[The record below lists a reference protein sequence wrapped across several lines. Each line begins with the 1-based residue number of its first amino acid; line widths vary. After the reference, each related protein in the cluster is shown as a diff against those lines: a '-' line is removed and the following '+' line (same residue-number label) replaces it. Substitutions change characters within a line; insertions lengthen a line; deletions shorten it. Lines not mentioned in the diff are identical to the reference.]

1 MEQQSSLGPAP
12 TVSAGADDS
21 RRASVG
27 PSPPRP
33 SPPNHNPRN
42 FQELTTWHDVP
53 HAHSEKKIDQ
63 IEVRLANIET
73 LLRDLSTR
81 PSSATPDSG
90 FRLHTPQ
97 SGPGPS
103 IQTIPASTIAGDSS
117 DSESAFGGDSTF
129 AAHTNFASEFL
140 EYAVERTSLHDIN
153 PNMRDALANLRQL
166 VELQNRQSISH
177 GPRFPLQQ
185 PMPQGG
191 LAQLNMPPMDVVV
204 SLLKSIRASPP
215 GLFTFVCYFVGVAEF
230 SSLCRM
236 VYFPAEDFSD
246 STFVVVNAGLYY
258 MFLEQHS
265 FATDKAT
272 KEQYEPYIQLCRI
285 NLETALANMSLF
297 MSAKIETIQALLLGT
312 MYAIDVSR
320 PSVAWHLNSAAAQI
334 CLTAGFHRKSTCKSD
349 PETYAIRSR
358 LFWYIYT
365 NDKALALRLGRA
377 PMIQDWDID
386 IPRGFIFDGV
396 MSHETSGIALMW
408 LKTATVQGQIYAEL
422 YSPDAMARP
431 QAELAERARLLAAQC
446 RQVEV
451 EASEAREMAIA
462 SLERIKAS
470 HLVDIHVK
478 GDEVQLLATMTL
490 VYQAIPAPEGSLS
503 RFCDECIDT
512 SRRAMQKHL
521 SCMELVRREA
531 YAKAIYVHWNLLLTP
546 FTPFFVIFCY
556 VIETSS
562 AEDLQLLHDFT
573 ETIKEAAES
582 SKIMEKLWR
591 LCHVISNVAMLYVEA
606 KAHEQED
613 HNMIPI
619 GDEFDMY
626 LSQLGFMPNEEQAAT
641 GPVSEANGATGSAQ
655 VAQMGD
661 WFSGSRNLL
670 GLLEQDIS
678 QIGGPQWPQPGPM

>member
-1 MEQQSSLGPAP
+1 M
-12 TVSAGADDS
+12 
-21 RRASVG
+21 
-27 PSPPRP
+27 
-33 SPPNHNPRN
+33 
-42 FQELTTWHDVP
+42 P
-53 HAHSEKKIDQ
+53 HAYSEKKIDQ

-73 LLRDLSTR
+73 LLRDLSSRQT
-81 PSSATPDSG
+81 STTPDSG

-97 SGPGPS
+97 SGPG
-103 IQTIPASTIAGDSS
+103 IHTIPTSTIAGDSS
-117 DSESAFGGDSTF
+117 DSESAFGGDSTL

-153 PNMRDALANLRQL
+153 PNMREALANLRQL

-191 LAQLNMPPMDVVV
+191 LAQLHMPPMDVVV
-204 SLLKSIRASPP
+204 SLLKSIR
-215 GLFTFVCYFVGVAEF
+215 EF

-246 STFVVVNAGLYY
+246 ATFVVVNAGLYY

-272 KEQYEPYIQLCRI
+272 KEEYEPYIQICRV

-334 CLTAGFHRKSTCKSD
+334 CQTAGFHRKSTCKSD

-377 PMIQDWDID
+377 PVIQDWDID
-386 IPRGFIFDGV
+386 IPRGFVFDGV
-396 MSHETSGIALMW
+396 MSDETSGVALMW

-451 EASEAREMAIA
+451 EAKEAREMAIA
-462 SLERIKAS
+462 SLKRIKAS

-490 VYQAIPAPEGSLS
+490 VFQAIPAPEGSLS
-503 RFCDECIDT
+503 RFCDDCIDT

-573 ETIKEAAES
+573 KTIKEAAES
-582 SKIMEKLWR
+582 SEVMEKLWR
-591 LCHVISNVAMLYVEA
+591 LCHVMSNVAMLYVEA
-606 KAHEQED
+606 KTHEQED
-613 HNMIPI
+613 QNMIPI

-641 GPVSEANGATGSAQ
+641 GPMGEVNGAATGSAQ
-655 VAQMGD
+655 VAQMAD